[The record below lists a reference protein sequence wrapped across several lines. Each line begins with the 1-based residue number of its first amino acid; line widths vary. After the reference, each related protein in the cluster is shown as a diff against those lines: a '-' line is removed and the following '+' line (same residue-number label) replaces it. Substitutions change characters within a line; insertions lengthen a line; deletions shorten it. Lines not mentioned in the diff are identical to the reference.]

1 MISFKTIRWKNL
13 LSTGNVFTEV
23 KLDNTK
29 TTLILGE
36 NGAGKSTLLDAL
48 TFVLFNKPYRNINL
62 PQLVNSVNEKDCVV
76 EMEFTKGNSTYKVIR
91 GQAPKLFEIWEDG
104 KLIDQD
110 AKAKDYQKF
119 LEDQILGMNY
129 KSFCQVVILGS
140 ANYVPFMKLSA
151 ADRRSVV
158 EAILDIGVFSVM
170 NVHLKEKVSQNR
182 EELNQ
187 SDSALAV
194 ARERVA
200 LLRRMVEDAK
210 KRNEQDSVWEA
221 EQVAQAKVRVE
232 EAREAIREA
241 EARVEALTASIADQ
255 QTVEEDISRY
265 EVLKGQITKRAA
277 GLKKEIA
284 FYEKNDSCPTC
295 SQKIDE
301 DFKKSTTDKASV
313 KIKEIEEAV
322 EEIASHI
329 DRNSERMSEIKR
341 VLNDIREANS
351 VMLRKRNEIEN
362 TEDHIQKILS
372 KKVEASGT
380 SENDLSE
387 ALSNESECLEGKRE
401 LIEEQHYLYLAQ
413 TILRDSGIKSRIVKN
428 YIPVINETINR
439 YLTRMNFFVNFHLDE
454 EFNETIKSRHR
465 DVFTYASFSEGEKKR
480 IDLALLFAW
489 RAIAAMKNS
498 IRTNLLILDEVL
510 DGSLDDG
517 SVEAFLDI
525 IAHMGNDT
533 NCVVISHKPKELLQ
547 DKFERTIQ
555 FAKKGNFSR
564 AV

>member
-1 MISFKTIRWKNL
+1 MILFKTIRWKNL
-13 LSTGNVFTEV
+13 LSTGNLFTEV
-23 KLDNTK
+23 KLDNAK

-187 SDSALAV
+187 SDQALAV
-194 ARERVA
+194 ARERVT
-200 LLRRMVEDAK
+200 LLRKMVEDAK
-210 KRNEQDSVWEA
+210 KRSQQDSVWEA

-232 EAREAIREA
+232 EAREAIRVA
-241 EARVEALTASIADQ
+241 EARIEALTASINDQ
-255 QTVEEDISRY
+255 DTVEADISRY

-301 DFKKSTTDKASV
+301 EFKKTTTEKASV

-322 EEIASHI
+322 EEITSHI

-341 VLNDIREANS
+341 VLNEMREANS

-362 TEDHIQKILS
+362 TEEHIEKILS
-372 KKVEASGT
+372 KKVDAEDNSQ
-380 SENDLSE
+380 NDLTE
-387 ALSNESECLEGKRE
+387 ALANESECLENKKE

-413 TILRDSGIKSRIVKN
+413 TILRDSGIKSRIIKN

-525 IAHMGNDT
+525 IAHMGEDT

-547 DKFERTIQ
+547 DKFERTLS
-555 FAKKGNFSR
+555 FVKKGNFSR

>member
-13 LSTGNVFTEV
+13 LSTGNLFTEV

-232 EAREAIREA
+232 EAREAIRVA
-241 EARVEALTASIADQ
+241 EARIEALTASIADQ
-255 QTVEEDISRY
+255 QTVEADISRY

-362 TEDHIQKILS
+362 TEEHIQKILS
-372 KKVEASGT
+372 KKVEASDT

>member
-1 MISFKTIRWKNL
+1 MITFKTIRWKNL
-13 LSTGNVFTEV
+13 LSTGNLFTEV
-23 KLDNTK
+23 QFNKTK
-29 TTLILGE
+29 TTLMLGE

-48 TFVLFNKPYRNINL
+48 TFVLFNKPYRSINL
-62 PQLVNSVNEKDCVV
+62 PQLVNSVNEKDCVA
-76 EMEFTKGNSTYKVIR
+76 EIEFTKGDSIYKVIR
-91 GQAPKLFEIWEDG
+91 GQSPKVFEIWEDG

-170 NVHLKEKVSQNR
+170 NVHLKERFSQNR

-187 SDSALAV
+187 ADSALAV
-194 ARERVA
+194 ARERVT

-210 KRNEQDSVWEA
+210 KRSEQDSVWEA
-221 EQVAQAKVRVE
+221 EQVAQARVRIG
-232 EAREAIREA
+232 EAQEAIRSSEA
-241 EARVEALTASIADQ
+241 IVEALTASIIDQ
-255 QTVEEDISRY
+255 ESVEGDISRY
-265 EVLKGQITKRAA
+265 EVLRGQITKRAA
-277 GLKKEIA
+277 GLRKEIA
-284 FYEKNDSCPTC
+284 FYEKNDTCPTC
-295 SQKIDE
+295 CQQIDG
-301 DFKKSTTDKASV
+301 DFKKRASDKAEG
-313 KIKEIEEAV
+313 KIKEIEEAI
-322 EEIASHI
+322 EEMAGHI
-329 DRNSERMSEIKR
+329 DRNTSRMTEIKK
-341 VLNDIREANS
+341 VLSDIRDATTNIHK
-351 VMLRKRNEIEN
+351 KRNEIEN
-362 TEDHIQKILS
+362 TEDHIKKILS
-372 KKVEASGT
+372 KKVE
-380 SENDLSE
+380 EPKDFQNDLTE
-387 ALSNESECLEGKRE
+387 AMSGENECLENKKE
-401 LIEEQHYLYLAQ
+401 LLEEQHYLYLAQ

-480 IDLALLFAW
+480 IDLSLLFAW
-489 RAIAAMKNS
+489 RAIASMKNS

-525 IAHMGNDT
+525 VSHMGDDT
-533 NCVVISHKPKELLQ
+533 NIVVISHKPKELLQ

-555 FAKKGNFSR
+555 FVKKGNFSK
-564 AV
+564 AT